1 MKGQRHPLESRA
13 GQGPALRELLFLLR
27 FVLAERRRDA
37 QGQQV
42 MVEPCRPGKAGGRR
56 QQQREK
62 YSLPLH
68 RRLPSA
74 AASCHKAGACG
85 ATDRP
90 VHHAGRM
97 HLDSGKIRFFHSLR
111 DSSPCPWPTATASSG
126 TTANSFPG
134 ATPPPTSSPI
144 PCITAWASSRAC
156 APTRPNRARQ
166 SSACRNTPNGCSIPP
181 TSSA

>member
-42 MVEPCRPGKAGGRR
+42 MVEPCRASMTRQRR
-56 QQQREK
+56 QQQRK
-62 YSLPLH
+62 HQSFPLH
-68 RRLPSA
+68 FVFLDL

-111 DSSPCPWPTATASSG
+111 DSSPCPWPTAMASSG

-134 ATPPPTSSPI
+134 ATPPPTFSPT
-144 PCITAWASSRAC
+144 PCITAWASSREC
-156 APTRPNRARQ
+156 APTRPNRERPF
-166 SSACRNTPNGCSIPP
+166 SVCRNTPNGCSIPP